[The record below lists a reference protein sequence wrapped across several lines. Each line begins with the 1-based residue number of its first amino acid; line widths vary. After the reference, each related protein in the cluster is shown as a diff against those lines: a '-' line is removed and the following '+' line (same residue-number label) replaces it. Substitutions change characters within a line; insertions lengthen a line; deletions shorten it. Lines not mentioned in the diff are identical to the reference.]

1 MFCVPRIEKH
11 RYYSVQLTDMYSL
24 NYGYV
29 GSRTTGNGG
38 GCYLIAG
45 PSWRGEGPPGIERAF
60 RSETQFGL
68 VTFRTQLF
76 NRDDVVNVRKIQA
89 SYAAEPL
96 SSFVHA
102 AAPTLPPAPDFPV
115 FTRTALGPEFPKYLI
130 FFCNSV
136 RWFLKKPPCV
146 PSFRFQ
152 QIAGSAKDEIGARCE
167 EGI

>member
-1 MFCVPRIEKH
+1 
-11 RYYSVQLTDMYSL
+11 VQLTDMYSS

-76 NRDDVVNVRKIQA
+76 NRDDVVKVSKIQA

-102 AAPTLPPAPDFPV
+102 AAPTLPPAPDFRV
-115 FTRTALGPEFPKYLI
+115 
-130 FFCNSV
+130 
-136 RWFLKKPPCV
+136 
-146 PSFRFQ
+146 
-152 QIAGSAKDEIGARCE
+152 
-167 EGI
+167 